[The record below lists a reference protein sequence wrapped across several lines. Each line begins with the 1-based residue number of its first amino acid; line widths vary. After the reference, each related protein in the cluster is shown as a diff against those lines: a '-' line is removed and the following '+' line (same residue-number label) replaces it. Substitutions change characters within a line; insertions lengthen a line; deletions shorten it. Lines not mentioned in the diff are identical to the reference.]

1 MTKEELKALGLT
13 DEQVAKITE
22 DYGKNYV
29 SKAQFNQKNEEAKT
43 LKGELDTV
51 KGEIETLKK
60 NNADNAAL
68 VKQIDDLKAAG
79 KKRDEDYAAKIEQM
93 HIDGIVEKALISSK
107 AKNTAAVKALL
118 DLSKAERDGETIKG
132 LEDQIKKIK
141 ETDSYLFGSDTP
153 TGVIP
158 GQGGDPGQSLS
169 TQQQFEQAIG
179 L

>member
-13 DEQVAKITE
+13 DEQVTKITE

-43 LKGELDTV
+43 LKGELETV
-51 KGEIETLKK
+51 KGEIDTLKK
-60 NNADNAAL
+60 NNTDNAAL

-79 KKRDEDYAAKIEQM
+79 KKRDDEYAAKIEQM
-93 HIDGIVEKALISSK
+93 HIDGIVEKALVTHQ

-118 DLSKAERDGETIKG
+118 DLTKPERDGETIKG

-141 ETDSYLFGSDTP
+141 ETDSYLFGADTV
-153 TGVIP
+153 TGVTP
-158 GQGGDPGQSLS
+158 GEGGDSGQELSL
-169 TQQQFEQAIG
+169 QQQVEQAFG